1 MKKSMLSTKQ
11 SYLMCA
17 VGIVVLFGILM
28 GVPAD
33 IQGRAGLGRDDRHS
47 RRFAGNRLWA
57 AGAVFCCGRYENLR
71 GVFI

>member
-28 GVPAD
+28 GVCESSAD
-33 IQGRAGLGRDDRHS
+33 GICDRK
-47 RRFAGNRLWA
+47 
-57 AGAVFCCGRYENLR
+57 
-71 GVFI
+71 